1 MGVYDFV
8 FISFKRLLNKGWS
21 SLECA
26 PVCALL
32 KTKSSETVDF
42 IGVSELFLRSV
53 ADLNCCTRF
62 CRPLPNRSANRPCC
76 DFALQR

>member
-26 PVCALL
+26 PICAPLENQ
-32 KTKSSETVDF
+32 K
-42 IGVSELFLRSV
+42 LR
-53 ADLNCCTRF
+53 
-62 CRPLPNRSANRPCC
+62 NR
-76 DFALQR
+76 

>member
-53 ADLNCCTRF
+53 AYPNFKISLNIIAF
-62 CRPLPNRSANRPCC
+62 K
-76 DFALQR
+76 